1 MDPRTRAMRDIADEL
16 EQRPA
21 NIPKDVLPELAALA
35 HRIEKLA
42 AHEFVQRLIWEDRDC
57 GESNA

>member
-1 MDPRTRAMRDIADEL
+1 MNERVQALRDVVEEL

-21 NIPKDVLPELAALA
+21 DVPKDVLPQLAALA

-42 AHEFVQRLIWEDRDC
+42 AHEFVQRLDQEHR
-57 GESNA
+57 ESGDA